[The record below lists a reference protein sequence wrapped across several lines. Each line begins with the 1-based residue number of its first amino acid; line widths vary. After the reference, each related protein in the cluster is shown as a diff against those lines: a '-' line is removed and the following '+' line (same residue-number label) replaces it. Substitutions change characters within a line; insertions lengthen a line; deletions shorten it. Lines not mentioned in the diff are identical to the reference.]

1 MSDQFIVHRLRAK
14 PVEYNLNI
22 RHFVIDGE
30 WVMGVTITDVDIEID
45 EEARRVADD
54 LRRAA
59 DMIERDRSLASAISD
74 LTGNDEAGDTTPSA
88 GP

>member
-1 MSDQFIVHRLRAK
+1 MSDQFIIHRLRAK
-14 PVEYNLNI
+14 PVEYNLKI

-30 WVMGVTITDVDIEID
+30 WVMGVTISDVDIEID

-59 DMIERDRSLASAISD
+59 DMIEGELIEQDVV
-74 LTGNDEAGDTTPSA
+74 GDTTPSV

>member
-14 PVEYNLNI
+14 PVEYNLKI
-22 RHFVIDGE
+22 RHFVADGE
-30 WVMGVTITDVDIEID
+30 WIMGVTVIDVDIEIA

-59 DMIERDRSLASAISD
+59 DMIEGELIEQDA
-74 LTGNDEAGDTTPSA
+74 AGDTTPVIA
-88 GP
+88 P

>member
-14 PVEYNLNI
+14 PVEYNLKI

-30 WVMGVTITDVDIEID
+30 WIMGVTVVDVDIEIA

-59 DMIERDRSLASAISD
+59 DLIEGEFIEK
-74 LTGNDEAGDTTPSA
+74 DEAGDTTPSA
-88 GP
+88 DP